1 MLAEVLERPPTND
14 VRQCHCAFGKV
25 RFLVRGFL
33 FRHKNFFYLNDFD
46 RVPLGRT
53 RKFLCPLDKP
63 PRRLDFFCF
72 DVFRFSE
79 NHQKVISRDCCS
91 EGMLRLGT
99 YNLSRVWLRY
109 RSSKVNFLVLFLV
122 LFSSENP
129 GRLLPGVR
137 ASLTFVR

>member
-14 VRQCHCAFGKV
+14 VRQCHCAFGNV
-25 RFLVRGFL
+25 RFLVRGFW
-33 FRHKNFFYLNDFD
+33 FRHKKNLLKRFRQSTVRSDSKIFTIFCL
-46 RVPLGRT
+46 
-53 RKFLCPLDKP
+53 LDKP
-63 PRRLDFFCF
+63 PRRLDFFF
-72 DVFRFSE
+72 VSMFFGFRRITK
-79 NHQKVISRDCCS
+79 KVISRDCCS

-109 RSSKVNFLVLFLV
+109 RSSKVNFLVP
-122 LFSSENP
+122 FSSENP